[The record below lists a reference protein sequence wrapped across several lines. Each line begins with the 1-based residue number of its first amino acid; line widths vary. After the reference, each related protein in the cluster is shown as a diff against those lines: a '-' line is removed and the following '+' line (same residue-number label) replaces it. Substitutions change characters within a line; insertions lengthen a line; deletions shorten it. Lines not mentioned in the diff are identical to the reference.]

1 MHLLLSIFLCYPDVG
16 LYLFVAHVQTLPP
29 FFWLWLIVTSSPFLS
44 CTLFWL
50 CFQCKWVCC
59 TLCALVAVFAHA
71 MTCPPCYS
79 LVTKSD
85 RHCKYLYYIFKLV
98 PQATS
103 YTCNLVTV
111 SVSSFHSDLELL
123 SSWMLIV
130 WHPCWITCHA
140 VCVLV
145 AVLVFLK
152 PVKTRCCVCCS
163 TVTSCDVVRCP
174 YLLYC
179 IYLYMRSGLTSIRT
193 NTSLHVTLML

>member
-1 MHLLLSIFLCYPDVG
+1 MLVFICLS
-16 LYLFVAHVQTLPP
+16 HVFRHCLHP
-29 FFWLWLIVTSSPFLS
+29 FFRLRLIVTCSPFLS

-50 CFQCKWVCC
+50 CFQCKWVCF
-59 TLCALVAVFAHA
+59 TLCVLIAVF
-71 MTCPPCYS
+71 YS

-85 RHCKYLYYIFKLV
+85 RHCKCLFDMGTLV
-98 PQATS
+98 PLATS